1 MAGKSIVR
9 PNEASME
16 RQGLGWLFWHCCE
29 ITIPFSSLSHPPVFP
44 LLSAGM
50 LEVVYQRD
58 GDGDGDGGAETEQ
71 LARHDNPRDS
81 STHSHT
87 ANFAPAAEPRVALAL
102 LSAPSMDPIH

>member
-1 MAGKSIVR
+1 M
-9 PNEASME
+9 
-16 RQGLGWLFWHCCE
+16 
-29 ITIPFSSLSHPPVFP
+29 PFLPPPPPPVFP
-44 LLSAGM
+44 LVSVGM
-50 LEVVYQRD
+50 LEVVCQGD

-71 LARHDNPRDS
+71 RARHDNPRDS